1 MVGFLVVGIFATLI
15 FKRKKAVKKEK
26 IFFDR
31 IKLKIPI
38 VGNFIKKAMLAS
50 FARTFGTLVVNSI
63 PVFQAMEM
71 IIPTINNEVFKK
83 ELEKVYEG
91 IIDGLPFAK
100 SMGNSEWFPP
110 FMINMVVVAE
120 KGGNLYEALIEIA
133 NFYERE
139 VNKMMKTMTSLLEPI
154 IISVMG
160 LIIGF
165 IVMAML
171 LPIFQVNLG

>member
-1 MVGFLVVGIFATLI
+1 
-15 FKRKKAVKKEK
+15 
-26 IFFDR
+26 
-31 IKLKIPI
+31 
-38 VGNFIKKAMLAS
+38 
-50 FARTFGTLVVNSI
+50 
-63 PVFQAMEM
+63 
-71 IIPTINNEVFKK
+71 
-83 ELEKVYEG
+83 
-91 IIDGLPFAK
+91 
-100 SMGNSEWFPP
+100 MGNSEWFPP